1 MPDVGT
7 DPPARPATVP
17 GGRFRMEP
25 TIGGLQPSKQCWHA
39 PVTGDP
45 MRYPMATL
53 PILALAV
60 PALLAA
66 PGADELRQCSVRQEL
81 ERELDAA
88 DLEGVLVEA
97 ASGSLEIAGS
107 DTDGIRVTGV
117 LCASDEQMA
126 AESRLVVERRRNA
139 AWIQADLPSGGGWG
153 GDYARMDL
161 TISMPRGLAADIEDG
176 SGEIRVR
183 SIAAAH
189 IKDGSG
195 AIEVEDIAGLVRIDD
210 GSGDIE
216 VRRVGSVEVEDGSGG
231 MLITDVQGS
240 VVVLDDGSGEIE
252 IRTVAGDVRIR
263 EDGSGS
269 IAVIGVGGDFALEDD
284 GSGSVR
290 YEDIEGRVSLPPGR

>member
-1 MPDVGT
+1 
-7 DPPARPATVP
+7 
-17 GGRFRMEP
+17 
-25 TIGGLQPSKQCWHA
+25 
-39 PVTGDP
+39 
-45 MRYPMATL
+45 MRYLMATL

-60 PALLAA
+60 PAFLEA
-66 PGADELRQCSVRQEL
+66 PGTDQPSQCSVRQEL

-88 DLEGVLVEA
+88 DLEGVLVDA
-97 ASGSLEIAGS
+97 AGGSLEVVGS

-117 LCASDEQMA
+117 LCASDAEMA

-139 AWIQADLPSGGGWG
+139 AWIETDLPSGGGWG

-176 SGEIRVR
+176 SGWIRVR

-189 IKDGSG
+189 IVDSSGS
-195 AIEVEDIAGLVRIDD
+195 IEVEDVEGLVRIDD

-216 VRRVGSVEVEDGSGG
+216 VRRAGSVEVEDGSGG
-231 MLITDVQGS
+231 MRISDVQGS
-240 VVVLDDGSGEIE
+240 VLVIDDGSGQID
-252 IRTVAGDVRIR
+252 IRSVAGDVHIR

-269 IAVIGVGGDFALEDD
+269 IEVVGVGGDFTLEDD

-290 YEDIEGRVSLPPGR
+290 YQDVEGRVSLPPGR